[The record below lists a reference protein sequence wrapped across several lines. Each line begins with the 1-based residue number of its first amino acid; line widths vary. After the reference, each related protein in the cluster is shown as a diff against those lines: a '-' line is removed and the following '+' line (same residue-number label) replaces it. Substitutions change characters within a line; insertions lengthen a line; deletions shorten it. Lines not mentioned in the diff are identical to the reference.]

1 MNTLLKINTKFPNT
15 KMESIVNSRWPGL
28 ALKAWFMDAQVDEE
42 YREAGD

>member
-28 ALKAWFMDAQVDEE
+28 ALKAWIMDVQADEE
-42 YREAGD
+42 CREAWD